1 VRRLGVVLAAGA
13 VVCSSTGCG
22 SGAGD
27 TSTSSI
33 GTPES
38 TVHLPPDVRPI
49 PFGQGPEFKLA
60 AVSTGVVRRETIGGL
75 RCQTQDGKPFAIH
88 LELFARRLVVPV
100 PAGIGV
106 APPQQRRGAYV
117 IGGACSYGIRTLEPT
132 GVVLVHAGATRR
144 LADLFA
150 VWGQPLETNRLAR
163 FSGPVHAF
171 VNGRRWTRA
180 PGSIPLRRHAE
191 IVLEVGGYVVPH
203 PHYRFPPGL

>member
-1 VRRLGVVLAAGA
+1 
-13 VVCSSTGCG
+13 
-22 SGAGD
+22 
-27 TSTSSI
+27 
-33 GTPES
+33 
-38 TVHLPPDVRPI
+38 
-49 PFGQGPEFKLA
+49 
-60 AVSTGVVRRETIGGL
+60 
-75 RCQTQDGKPFAIH
+75 
-88 LELFARRLVVPV
+88 V

-106 APPQQRRGAYV
+106 APPQRRRGAYV

-132 GVVLVHAGATRR
+132 GVVLVQAGGTRR

-150 VWGQPLETNRLAR
+150 VWGQPLGTDRLAG

-180 PGSIPLRRHAE
+180 PDSIPLRHHAE